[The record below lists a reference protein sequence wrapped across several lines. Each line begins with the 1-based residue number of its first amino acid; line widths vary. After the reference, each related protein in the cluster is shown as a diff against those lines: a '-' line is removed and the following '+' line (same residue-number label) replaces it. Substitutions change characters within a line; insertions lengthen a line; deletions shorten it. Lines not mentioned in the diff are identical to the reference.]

1 MLRRQDAFVVSA
13 EPRAVGVGGAT
24 DAELY
29 LWRKWV
35 LERVELA
42 VWGLGGDAAAP
53 DCGVPNKLPLCECD
67 LQVWASDPRTTDDLQ
82 AELLAA
88 VPAELKCSV
97 FEVSSTE
104 ALGLWLC
111 GPDGVN
117 AVRHLERW
125 GVLNLAVAA
134 LEARGWVWKH

>member
-1 MLRRQDAFVVSA
+1 M
-13 EPRAVGVGGAT
+13 
-24 DAELY
+24 
-29 LWRKWV
+29 WRKWV

-42 VWGLGGDAAAP
+42 VWGLEGDAAA
-53 DCGVPNKLPLCECD
+53 PNKLPLCECD

-111 GPDGVN
+111 GPDGAD
-117 AVRHLERW
+117 AVPHLERW
-125 GVLNLAVAA
+125 GVLSLAVAT
-134 LEARGWVWKH
+134 LEARGSGVM